1 MLGELSGFR
10 AIVTYQR
17 VLKYFTTQITGMAIV
32 GLAGVIPGNRPTQLT
47 AVGGRHS
54 RTKEGPGR
62 TITEGW
68 RDSQWTERTPTAF
81 LPRVSFPMS
90 RLQIPCSRELAWVWL
105 SVTCSRKHPPK
116 HEGTGPGAQSTKTA
130 TLERKKGK
138 SLWLPCATVLPRLRQ
153 I

>member
-1 MLGELSGFR
+1 MLGALSGFR
-10 AIVTYQR
+10 AIVTYQQ
-17 VLKYFTTQITGMAIV
+17 VPKYLTMQITGMAIV
-32 GLAGVIPGNRPTQLT
+32 RLAGVISGNRPTHLI

-54 RTKEGPGR
+54 CTKEGPGR

-68 RDSQWTERTPTAF
+68 RDSQWTERTPTAV
-81 LPRVSFPMS
+81 LSQVSFPMS
-90 RLQIPCSRELAWVWL
+90 RRQIPCSREPAWVWL

-130 TLERKKGK
+130 TLERKKGE
-138 SLWLPCATVLPRLRQ
+138 SLWLPCATVLPRLRR